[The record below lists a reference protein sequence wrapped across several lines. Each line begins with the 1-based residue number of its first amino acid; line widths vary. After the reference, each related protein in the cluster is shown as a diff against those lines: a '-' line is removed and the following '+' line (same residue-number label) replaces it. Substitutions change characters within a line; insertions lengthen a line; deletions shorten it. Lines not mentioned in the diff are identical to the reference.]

1 MDTLTA
7 HSQHQEVSMTDRLSV
22 RVGVYVCVCVCV
34 FNPMTTKLLCKNI
47 TRDEYLLLL
56 HYPSH

>member
-1 MDTLTA
+1 MDTLA
-7 HSQHQEVSMTDRLSV
+7 ARSQHEEVSMTDRLC
-22 RVGVYVCVCVCV
+22 VGVCVCV

-47 TRDEYLLLL
+47 TRDEYILLL